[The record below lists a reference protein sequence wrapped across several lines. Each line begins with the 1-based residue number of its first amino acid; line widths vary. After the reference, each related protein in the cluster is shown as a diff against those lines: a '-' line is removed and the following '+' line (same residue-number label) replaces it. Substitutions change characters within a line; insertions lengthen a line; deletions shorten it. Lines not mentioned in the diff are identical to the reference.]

1 MKKLFGLLVT
11 ALVLASITACGAQTG
26 GDSKLILG
34 FNFDLSG
41 VGASYGQAE
50 SKGAKL
56 ALKLYN
62 DNGGF
67 KGEKV
72 EYKEY
77 DGQSKEDESYRVQT
91 VLATEDKVFG
101 IVGATLSG
109 TSVSANKA
117 STEHKVP
124 TISPSATADAVTN
137 DGTTGHPYAYR
148 VCFADSFQGVTMA
161 NFAYNNL
168 NAKNVAVIGDNS
180 SDYAKGVT
188 KYFSEQYEK
197 NGGKILATEYYVG
210 GDDNFSSIL
219 TNIRGV
225 QGVEALFVP
234 GYYGEIGLI
243 IKQARELGIDLPIV
257 GVDGYESPELVNI
270 AGAKNLNDVYYSN
283 HYSDSLDS
291 PVRTAFVTAF
301 EKEYGEKPNGFA
313 ALAFDATNLMLDALE
328 RAGEADTEKVNDAIL
343 ATKDFETVTGTVS
356 IDGLHNAVKSA
367 VVIELVDGVDA
378 KATLVNP

>member
-67 KGEKV
+67 KGDKV

-117 STEHKVP
+117 STEHKVA

-137 DGTTGHPYAYR
+137 DGTAGHAYAYR

-161 NFAYNNL
+161 NFASNNL
-168 NAKNVAVIGDNS
+168 SAKNVAIIGDNS

-197 NGGKILATEYYVG
+197 NGGKILATEYYVD
-210 GDDNFSSIL
+210 GDKDFTSIL

-225 QGVEALFVP
+225 EGVDALFVP

-243 IKQARELGIDLPIV
+243 IKQARDLGIDLPII

-283 HYSDSLDS
+283 HYSDSLESDL
-291 PVRTAFVTAF
+291 RTAFVAAY

-313 ALAFDATNLMLDALE
+313 ALAYDATNLMLDALE

-356 IDGLHNAVKSA
+356 IDALHNAVKSA